1 MELVKK
7 AVKRDHE
14 IVYSRAVKA
23 GKRIY
28 YLDVKKNRKNDL
40 FLCITESK
48 KVVWGDTPETQQVQF
63 EKHKI
68 FLYKED
74 FDKFA
79 DGLSEVIEFIK
90 KENRTPYKLLRN
102 NEKEDGATVDEQN
115 TMANTS
121 YMEEEVAQE
130 ESFFA
135 NESEIEDEPFFRLNL
150 EEFDA

>member
-7 AVKRDHE
+7 AEKRDHE

-28 YLDVKKNRKNDL
+28 YLDVKKNRRNDL

-48 KVVWGDTPETQQVQF
+48 KVVWGNSTENQQVQF

-74 FDKFA
+74 FEKFA
-79 DGLSEVIEFIK
+79 DGLTEVINSIKNENPTPIQPRRVIEK
-90 KENRTPYKLLRN
+90 KET
-102 NEKEDGATVDEQN
+102 KEENDLQN
-115 TMANTS
+115 D
-121 YMEEEVAQE
+121 
-130 ESFFA
+130 SFTDSM
-135 NESEIEDEPFFRLNL
+135 SELDDEPFFKLNL
-150 EEFDA
+150 EELDA

>member
-7 AVKRDHE
+7 AEKRDHE

-28 YLDVKKNRKNDL
+28 YLDVKRNRRNDL

-48 KVVWGDTPETQQVQF
+48 KIVWGNSTENQQVQF

-74 FDKFA
+74 FEKFA
-79 DGLSEVIEFIK
+79 DGLTEVINFIK
-90 KENRTPYKLLRN
+90 NESPTPLQPRRVI
-102 NEKEDGATVDEQN
+102 EKRVN
-115 TMANTS
+115 TM
-121 YMEEEVAQE
+121 ERDLQ
-130 ESFFA
+130 
-135 NESEIEDEPFFRLNL
+135 NESITDSISELDNEPFFQLNL
-150 EEFDA
+150 EELDA